1 MFRKF
6 LLFPALRPFFLIVM
20 LLVLWDLSI
29 RIFGI
34 AAYLVPPPM
43 QVVHQL
49 IAEWPRLLA
58 EGWKTTLATL
68 GGFGLTI
75 VIGIPIAMVIAYS
88 RVVESY
94 VYPLLVFSQS
104 VPKVAIAPLFVVWFG
119 FGIFPKI
126 IVAFLLG
133 FFPVVV
139 STVMGFKSVESDMLD
154 LARSMGASRLQTF
167 FKISLPQALPAIF
180 AGLKVSVTL
189 AVVGAVVG
197 EFVGSNS
204 GIGYLLQVANGNF
217 DLPLMFAGLVVLSS
231 IGVILFGLVDLI
243 ERLMI
248 PWHASQRPAH

>member
-29 RIFGI
+29 RVFGI

-68 GGFGLTI
+68 GRFGRFGLTV

-104 VPKVAIAPLFVVWFG
+104 VPKVAIAPRSWCGSVLE
-119 FGIFPKI
+119 
-126 IVAFLLG
+126 
-133 FFPVVV
+133 FFRKSSWLPV
-139 STVMGFKSVESDMLD
+139 SGGS
-154 LARSMGASRLQTF
+154 LALAGASIKGAQNDVGIVFQSAVLLAWRNIEDNILRQTEIRRLP
-167 FKISLPQALPAIF
+167 KAASRERARELMRV
-180 AGLKVSVTL
+180 AGWQVLNANIRGSCL
-189 AVVGAVVG
+189 AACSSARQ
-197 EFVGSNS
+197 FV
-204 GIGYLLQVANGNF
+204 
-217 DLPLMFAGLVVLSS
+217 
-231 IGVILFGLVDLI
+231 
-243 ERLMI
+243 ERCCMT
-248 PWHASQRPAH
+248 RRCY